1 MPFTSAEIAQ
11 LETLLSGS
19 DGGARTIAE
28 FRRTL
33 PGKSC
38 TRCDASDM
46 GGEAPFRQFAALD
59 LYLVDGSDHCWH
71 ITGDPA
77 HATGVVMAVHSRRA

>member
-1 MPFTSAEIAQ
+1 MAITSAEIKQ
-11 LETLLSGS
+11 IESLLSES
-19 DGGARTIAE
+19 DGVAQVIKR

-46 GGEAPFRQFAALD
+46 EGETPFRQFAALD
-59 LYLVDGSDHCWH
+59 LYLVDGHDHCWR
-71 ITGDPA
+71 ITDDPT
-77 HATGVVMAVHSRRA
+77 HASGVVLAVHPRHA